1 MRLVVVGG
9 YSLDDLE
16 EQVIK
21 CCSDIRS
28 KDVPGSY
35 RWDQRMESPM
45 RFNGP
50 PLAKSGLEKIYYI
63 APVKD
68 IHTLSVTWQVRKKK
82 EWNRKFVIIMP

>member
-45 RFNGP
+45 QKNGP

-68 IHTLSVTWQVRKKK
+68 RHSLSVTWQVRKMK
-82 EWNRKFVIIMP
+82 E